1 MGVIIHLSNGVKRY
15 ASINSNAVQ
24 VTKTRN
30 TLNSSGLSGDV
41 GTPPVHGEVEEYFT
55 ISGDI
60 SVWELE
66 DDYREQNTANVEQ
79 YIHITSTS
87 NTLPS
92 NVYTEVYT
100 KFTSGLTSFTD
111 DF

>member
-1 MGVIIHLSNGVKRY
+1 MGVIIHLSNGVNRY

-30 TLNSSGLSGDV
+30 TLNSAGLSGDV
-41 GTPPVHGEVEEYFT
+41 GTPPVHGEVQEYFT

-66 DDYREQNTANVEQ
+66 DDYREQNTSNVEQ
-79 YIHITSTS
+79 FIKITSVS

-92 NVYTEVYT
+92 NVYSEVYT
-100 KFTSGLTSFTD
+100 KFTSGLVSFTN

>member
-1 MGVIIHLSNGVKRY
+1 MGVIIHLSNGVNRY
-15 ASINSNAVQ
+15 ASINSNTVQ
-24 VTKTRN
+24 VSKTRN
-30 TLNSSGLSGDV
+30 TLNSGGLVGDV
-41 GTPPVHGEVEEYFT
+41 GTPPVDGEVQVCFT

-66 DDYREQNTANVEQ
+66 DDYRDQNTANVEQ
-79 YIHITSTS
+79 YINITTTS

-100 KFTSGLTSFTD
+100 KFTSGLISFTN